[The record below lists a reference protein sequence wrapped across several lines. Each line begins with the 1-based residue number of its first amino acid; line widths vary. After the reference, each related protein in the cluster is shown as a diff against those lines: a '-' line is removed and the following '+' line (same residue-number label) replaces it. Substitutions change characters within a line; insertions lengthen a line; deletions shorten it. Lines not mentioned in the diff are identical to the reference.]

1 MIGVN
6 FLPPIIIVEGITVL
20 ANQEI
25 NQRSTE
31 LKQEWELRWNPY
43 NNVLQMQRQMT

>member
-1 MIGVN
+1 MIGIQQLV
-6 FLPPIIIVEGITVL
+6 FIL
-20 ANQEI
+20 
-25 NQRSTE
+25 QRSTE

>member
-1 MIGVN
+1 MGQTHTHIGQTH
-6 FLPPIIIVEGITVL
+6 IG
-20 ANQEI
+20 
-25 NQRSTE
+25 QRSTE